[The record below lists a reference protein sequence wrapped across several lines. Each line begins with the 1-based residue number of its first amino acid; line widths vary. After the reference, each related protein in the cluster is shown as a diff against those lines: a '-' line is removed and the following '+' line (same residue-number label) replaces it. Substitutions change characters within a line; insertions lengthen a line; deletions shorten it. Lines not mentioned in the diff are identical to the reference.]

1 MRSSNCHP
9 NSVTNTS
16 LSSPAQHS
24 LCPLSPPNLMP
35 TPCQL
40 CQQCQAGT
48 GVTKPV
54 GVGGGAGGN
63 PIILQ
68 ASPPPHTYPL
78 GTESPHP
85 GLTLHRSVWLP
96 QPPLNCLRPLG
107 ISWGKGNG
115 CADSLPF
122 SAAARGL
129 QGAQAGVSSRTP
141 STWPGSQDSLLVSPS
156 PQHPLPV
163 SQTRSAALVSC
174 GSASTRASA
183 PPLLRTQAP
192 RPPPQGAP
200 RSHHVSA
207 AL

>member
-1 MRSSNCHP
+1 
-9 NSVTNTS
+9 
-16 LSSPAQHS
+16 
-24 LCPLSPPNLMP
+24 MP
-35 TPCQL
+35 TLPSQPDAHSMPAMPAVPGRYRGDQTSWC
-40 CQQCQAGT
+40 
-48 GVTKPV
+48 
-54 GVGGGAGGN
+54 GGGAGGN

-192 RPPPQGAP
+192 RPPQGAP